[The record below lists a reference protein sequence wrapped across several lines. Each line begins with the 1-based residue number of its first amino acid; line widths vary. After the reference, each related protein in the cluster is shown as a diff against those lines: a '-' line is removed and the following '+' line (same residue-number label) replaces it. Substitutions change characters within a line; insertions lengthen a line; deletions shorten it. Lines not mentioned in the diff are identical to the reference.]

1 MLQTSFRSFF
11 GQASEQI
18 ILREQAENVITHL
31 THLEELILTKKEE
44 GLKLA
49 LFFLKELYNT
59 LHSNASSKTFVGV
72 KYDGAPA
79 IITGYHP
86 ENGKFFVAT
95 KSITNVNPKINYT
108 EEDVQ
113 ANHSKAPGLAKKLK
127 LALTYLPSVIRENI
141 YQGDFMFDA
150 QDLDIKNI
158 DGENF
163 VTFKPNTITYA
174 VISDSALGQKIR
186 RSKIGIVFHTRY
198 TGSNLQNLQKSSDVN
213 VGEFNQT
220 RDVFFDDA
228 KFKDMSGV
236 ATFTNEESIEFDDLI
251 DKCEI
256 AGRRVKWNKIDEKLY
271 EDLNTFI
278 NNLIRQK
285 QFIETPEQSY
295 EDFLKWLD
303 HKYES
308 RLREVT
314 KDKAILR
321 RYEEQEA
328 YLKNI
333 NASKMS
339 ILNIFNLSVKLSQAK
354 MLFIDKY
361 NKAIKTKQ
369 FLTQPDGSL
378 RVTNPEGYVAVDNS
392 GNMVKFV
399 SRLDFSAAN
408 FALSKG
414 EKFK

>member
-1 MLQTSFRSFF
+1 MLNVPFTTYFQKRP
-11 GQASEQI
+11 EEI
-18 ILREQAENVITHL
+18 ILEEKESVITHL
-31 THLEELILTKKEE
+31 THLEELILTKKQD
-44 GLKLA
+44 GLNLA
-49 LFFLKELYNT
+49 IFFLKELYDA
-59 LHSNASSKTFVGV
+59 LHSNTSSKTFVSV

-108 EEDVQ
+108 EADVE
-113 ANHSKAPGLAKKLK
+113 ANHGKAPGLAKKLK
-127 LALTYLPSVIRENI
+127 LALMYLPNVIRENI
-141 YQGDFMFDA
+141 YQGDFMFDT

-158 DGENF
+158 NGESLL
-163 VTFKPNTITYA
+163 TFKPNTITYA
-174 VISDSALGQKIR
+174 VPTESALGQKIR

-198 TGSNLQNLQKSSDVN
+198 TGKTLQSLQKSSDVN

-236 ATFTNEESIEFDDLI
+236 ATFTDEESIEFEDLI
-251 DKCEI
+251 DKCEV
-256 AGRRVKWNKIDEKLY
+256 AGRRVKWNKIDDKLY

-278 NNLIRQK
+278 NSLIRQK
-285 QFIETPEQSY
+285 RFIEDPEQSY
-295 EDFLKWLD
+295 EDFLIWLD
-303 HKYES
+303 HKYEE
-308 RLREVT
+308 RLKEVT
-314 KDKAILR
+314 KDKVILK

-328 YLKNI
+328 YLKTI
-333 NASKMS
+333 KISKMS
-339 ILNIFNLSVKLSQAK
+339 ILNIFNLSAKLSRAK

-378 RVTNPEGYVAVDNS
+378 EVTNPEGYVAIDNV

-408 FALSKG
+408 FAISKG
-414 EKFK
+414 DKFK